1 MTLILHWSFPT
12 FMPRRRL
19 LTAAVA
25 AGVWGTVWGSGSVL
39 VSGPHDARIWWSLAV
54 VAIVVRLSVM
64 RLLGF
69 ASSRVRFATFA
80 DFLRLSGSMAGATLF
95 VMPLALLVGWAATV
109 TTLVEAAFSWGTLMA
124 LAAWPR
130 AWREWRRWIDAPGQ
144 RKRVLVWGCSD
155 AEELLLRSLRQHP
168 ENLYQVVGLIGEH
181 VSEIGMRID
190 GVPVVATTDNWRSVA
205 LRRGVDELFVVSGR
219 QTGNV
224 VRRLRDEAA
233 SIQVRLQVL
242 PSYHQLL
249 SGDVRAVPRPVSIED
264 LLQRKTIELHS
275 EVLSRWLEGRRV
287 LVTGA
292 AGSIGSELSR
302 QILASGPRRVILV
315 DRSEQG
321 VFELGREHGED
332 PRVAVCLADVTQDAR
347 MDEVFA
353 CHRPEIVFHAAAYKH
368 VPILEEFPQEA
379 VRNIVG
385 ATISVVGA
393 AERYGVESL
402 VLVSTDKA
410 VSPTSVMGACKR
422 IAERYLQAIADE
434 SPCRLV
440 AVRFGNVLD
449 SAGSVVP
456 IFREQIARGEALT
469 VTHPEMRRFFMTI
482 PEAAQLVLHAGA
494 MGCGGE
500 IFVLKMGEPVS
511 IVELARELIRLS
523 GLVPDVDIPIRF
535 SGLRPGEKLRERLV
549 DDTESL
555 APTSHPDIEVVHS
568 QSLPEAEFAIQA
580 RSLVAFAQGHG
591 ADGVKQRIGMLV
603 PEYQPDC
610 NRSACAQR
618 VG

>member
-1 MTLILHWSFPT
+1 MIRFRSLPSFV
-12 FMPRRRL
+12 PRRRL
-19 LTAAVA
+19 VTAVVA
-25 AGVWGTVWGSGSVL
+25 AGVWGVVWGSGVTSE
-39 VSGPHDARIWWSLAV
+39 SGPKNVFLWWSLATTV
-54 VAIVVRLSVM
+54 LVTRLLAM
-64 RLLGF
+64 RLVGF
-69 ASSRVRFATFA
+69 ASSRVRFATFG
-80 DFLRLSGSMAGATLF
+80 DFLRLSGAMAGATLVVF
-95 VMPLALLVGWAATV
+95 PFAFFVGWGATV
-109 TTLVEAAFSWGTLMA
+109 TALVEAAFSWATLMA

-130 AWREWRRWIDAPGQ
+130 AWREWRRWIDAPGEQ
-144 RKRVLVWGCSD
+144 KRVLVWGCSD

-181 VSEIGMRID
+181 AAEIGMRID
-190 GVPVVATTDNWRSVA
+190 GVPVVATTDDWQSVA

-219 QTGNV
+219 PTGNV
-224 VRRLRDEAA
+224 VRRLRDEAE
-233 SIQVRLQVL
+233 SIRVRLQVL

-275 EVLSRWLEGRRV
+275 DVLARWLEGRRV

-302 QILASGPRRVILV
+302 QILACGPERVILV

-332 PRVAVCLADVTQDAR
+332 PRVAVCLADVTHDAR
-347 MDEVFA
+347 MDEVFGS
-353 CHRPEIVFHAAAYKH
+353 HRPEIVFHAAAYKH
-368 VPILEEFPQEA
+368 VPVLEEFPQEA

-385 ATISVVGA
+385 ATIGVVRA
-393 AERYGVESL
+393 AERHGVESL

-422 IAERYLQAIADE
+422 IAERYLQAIADD

-523 GLVPDVDIPIRF
+523 GLVPEVDVPIRV

-549 DDTESL
+549 DDGERL
-555 APTSHPDIEVVHS
+555 APTSHPDIEVVES
-568 QSLPEAEFAIQA
+568 QVLPEPEFAVQA
-580 RSLVAFAQGHG
+580 RSLVAFAQHHG
-591 ADGVKQRIGMLV
+591 ADGLKQRIGMLV
-603 PEYQPDC
+603 PEYQPIGEHSDC
-610 NRSACAQR
+610 IPRAA
-618 VG
+618 